1 MSRRR
6 FYSLLHR
13 PLPTGKDGKG
23 SILQVMPKWKAAL
36 LGACGAMCWWFVVR
50 EVPTWQQPVLVRAVV
65 AFVLGALGSI
75 CIHPI
80 IRAAFSAGTSSNP
93 GESSRR

>member
-1 MSRRR
+1 
-6 FYSLLHR
+6 
-13 PLPTGKDGKG
+13 
-23 SILQVMPKWKAAL
+23 
-36 LGACGAMCWWFVVR
+36 VR